1 MALSAD
7 LLRGYT
13 DTIILKQLSNS
24 DSYGYRISKAV
35 AEQSG
40 GGLELKEAT
49 LYTAFRR
56 LEAAGCIRSYWGDEQ
71 SGARRRYYSLTDV
84 GLEAAQGLRNLAG
97 DSSGAGSTV
106 GRGVKMNDT
115 ITKIVAL
122 LFEDLEE
129 TDETVA
135 LHDEILQN
143 CQERYADLT
152 AGGMT
157 ADEATKAVIDSLNG
171 MQEMLADY
179 PRKNARPAA
188 PQAPVSPMEAEETET
203 AHGEEEDDA
212 DERTELYTD
221 VHYTELRLG
230 SADLQVRRSPDK
242 TVRLTFHDPNHV
254 LKAHTEGDRLIVERQ
269 ANGAKPASSRHIK
282 MDSGF
287 KWNGNLNQLMNS
299 VSKMISGISKELG
312 SMGFSLREE
321 VTLEIPDGLFLQAE
335 TSSGD
340 ALLEG
345 LTLEELSL
353 RTASGDLTLED
364 VAVEKS
370 LRLVTKSGD
379 ARWSGSAVQAE
390 ISSASGNLTLENV
403 RVRDHAR
410 LASTSGDVIWNGECD
425 QVELSTTSGDL
436 TLDGLT
442 VRQHARI
449 TSTSG
454 DVRWEGQCP
463 ETEISSISGDL
474 TVDGPFPALS
484 LNTVSGDVQLRPD
497 GAFQRIALK
506 STCGSVDVELPENV
520 RPQIR
525 CHTVSGNIDRIP
537 ESQPDSASLLDVN
550 TVSGDITIQ

>member
-1 MALSAD
+1 
-7 LLRGYT
+7 
-13 DTIILKQLSNS
+13 
-24 DSYGYRISKAV
+24 
-35 AEQSG
+35 
-40 GGLELKEAT
+40 
-49 LYTAFRR
+49 
-56 LEAAGCIRSYWGDEQ
+56 
-71 SGARRRYYSLTDV
+71 
-84 GLEAAQGLRNLAG
+84 
-97 DSSGAGSTV
+97 
-106 GRGVKMNDT
+106 MNDT

-129 TDETVA
+129 TEETAA

-179 PRKNARPAA
+179 PRKNARTAA

-230 SADLQVRRSPDK
+230 SADLQVRRSPDE

-254 LKAHTEGDRLIVERQ
+254 LNARTEGDRLIVERQ

-312 SMGFSLREE
+312 SMGFSSGEE
-321 VTLEIPDGLFLQAE
+321 LTLEIPDGLFLQAE

-345 LTLEELSL
+345 LTLEELSF

-364 VAVEKS
+364 VVVENS

-410 LASTSGDVIWNGECD
+410 LASTSGDVSW
-425 QVELSTTSGDL
+425 
-436 TLDGLT
+436 
-442 VRQHARI
+442 
-449 TSTSG
+449 
-454 DVRWEGQCP
+454 
-463 ETEISSISGDL
+463 
-474 TVDGPFPALS
+474 
-484 LNTVSGDVQLRPD
+484 
-497 GAFQRIALK
+497 
-506 STCGSVDVELPENV
+506 
-520 RPQIR
+520 
-525 CHTVSGNIDRIP
+525 
-537 ESQPDSASLLDVN
+537 
-550 TVSGDITIQ
+550 

>member
-1 MALSAD
+1 
-7 LLRGYT
+7 
-13 DTIILKQLSNS
+13 
-24 DSYGYRISKAV
+24 
-35 AEQSG
+35 
-40 GGLELKEAT
+40 
-49 LYTAFRR
+49 
-56 LEAAGCIRSYWGDEQ
+56 
-71 SGARRRYYSLTDV
+71 
-84 GLEAAQGLRNLAG
+84 
-97 DSSGAGSTV
+97 
-106 GRGVKMNDT
+106 MNDT

-129 TDETVA
+129 TEETAA

-157 ADEATKAVIDSLNG
+157 ADEATKAVIESLNG

-188 PQAPVSPMEAEETET
+188 PQAPVSPMEAEETER

-230 SADLQVRRSPDK
+230 SADLQVRRSPDE

-254 LKAHTEGDRLIVERQ
+254 LNARTEGDRLIVERQ

-312 SMGFSLREE
+312 SMGFSSGEE
-321 VTLEIPDGLFLQAE
+321 LTLEIPDGLFLQAE

-353 RTASGDLTLED
+353 RTASGDLTLEN
-364 VAVEKS
+364 VVVENS

-410 LASTSGDVIWNGECD
+410 LASTSGDMIWNGECD
-425 QVELSTTSGDL
+425 QVELSTTSGNL

-474 TVDGPFPALS
+474 TVEGPFPALS

-506 STCGSVDVELPENV
+506 STCGSVGVELPEDV
-520 RPQIR
+520 HPQIR

>member
-1 MALSAD
+1 
-7 LLRGYT
+7 
-13 DTIILKQLSNS
+13 
-24 DSYGYRISKAV
+24 
-35 AEQSG
+35 
-40 GGLELKEAT
+40 
-49 LYTAFRR
+49 
-56 LEAAGCIRSYWGDEQ
+56 
-71 SGARRRYYSLTDV
+71 
-84 GLEAAQGLRNLAG
+84 
-97 DSSGAGSTV
+97 
-106 GRGVKMNDT
+106 MNDT

-179 PRKNARPAA
+179 PRKNARTAA
-188 PQAPVSPMEAEETET
+188 PQAPVSPMGSDKEP
-203 AHGEEEDDA
+203 EEEKA
-212 DERTELYTD
+212 DEEQATADSEERTELYTGI
-221 VHYTELRLG
+221 HRAELRLG
-230 SADLQVRRSPDK
+230 SADLQILRSPDEA
-242 TVRLTFHDPNHV
+242 VRLTLRDPNHV

-312 SMGFSLREE
+312 SMGFSSGEE

-345 LTLEELSL
+345 LTLEELSI

-474 TVDGPFPALS
+474 TVEGPFPALS

-497 GAFQRIALK
+497 GAFQRIILK
-506 STCGSVDVELPENV
+506 STCGNVDVELPENV

>member
-1 MALSAD
+1 
-7 LLRGYT
+7 
-13 DTIILKQLSNS
+13 
-24 DSYGYRISKAV
+24 
-35 AEQSG
+35 
-40 GGLELKEAT
+40 
-49 LYTAFRR
+49 
-56 LEAAGCIRSYWGDEQ
+56 
-71 SGARRRYYSLTDV
+71 
-84 GLEAAQGLRNLAG
+84 
-97 DSSGAGSTV
+97 
-106 GRGVKMNDT
+106 MNDT
-115 ITKIVAL
+115 INKIVAL

-179 PRKNARPAA
+179 PRKNVRPAA
-188 PQAPVSPMEAEETET
+188 PKAPDSPAAAEKPNATVDD
-203 AHGEEEDDA
+203 GEDEE
-212 DERTELYTD
+212 ERTELYTGIQQA
-221 VHYTELRLG
+221 ELRLG
-230 SADLQVRRSPDK
+230 SADLQVRRSPDE

-269 ANGAKPASSRHIK
+269 ANSAKPASSRHIK
-282 MDSGF
+282 MDSDF

-312 SMGFSLREE
+312 SMGFSSGEE
-321 VTLEIPDGLFLQAE
+321 LTLEIPDGVFLQVE

-345 LTLEELSL
+345 LALEELSL
-353 RTASGDLTLED
+353 RTASGDLSLED
-364 VAVEKS
+364 VAVENS

-390 ISSASGNLTLENV
+390 MSSASGNLTLENV

-410 LASTSGDVIWNGECD
+410 LVSTSGDVIWNGECD

-442 VRQHARI
+442 VRQHARV

-454 DVRWEGQCP
+454 DVRWEGGCP
-463 ETEISSISGDL
+463 EAEISSISGDL
-474 TVDGPFPALS
+474 TVEGPFNALS

-497 GAFQRIALK
+497 GEFQRITLK
-506 STCGSVDVELPENV
+506 STCGSVEVELPEDV
-520 RPQIR
+520 HPQIR
-525 CHTVSGNIDRIP
+525 CHTVSGNVDRVP
-537 ESQPDSASLLDVN
+537 EGQPDSGSLLDVN
-550 TVSGDITIQ
+550 TVSGNITIQ

>member
-1 MALSAD
+1 
-7 LLRGYT
+7 
-13 DTIILKQLSNS
+13 
-24 DSYGYRISKAV
+24 
-35 AEQSG
+35 
-40 GGLELKEAT
+40 
-49 LYTAFRR
+49 
-56 LEAAGCIRSYWGDEQ
+56 
-71 SGARRRYYSLTDV
+71 
-84 GLEAAQGLRNLAG
+84 
-97 DSSGAGSTV
+97 
-106 GRGVKMNDT
+106 MNDT

-157 ADEATKAVIDSLNG
+157 ADEATKAVSDSLNG

-230 SADLQVRRSPDK
+230 SADLQVRRSPDE

-254 LKAHTEGDRLIVERQ
+254 LKARTEGDRLIVERQ

-312 SMGFSLREE
+312 SMGFSSGEE

-345 LTLEELSL
+345 LTLEELSI

-364 VAVEKS
+364 VVVEKS

-410 LASTSGDVIWNGECD
+410 LAS
-425 QVELSTTSGDL
+425 TSGDL

-497 GAFQRIALK
+497 GAFQRIILK
-506 STCGSVDVELPENV
+506 STCGNVDVELSENV

>member
-1 MALSAD
+1 
-7 LLRGYT
+7 
-13 DTIILKQLSNS
+13 
-24 DSYGYRISKAV
+24 
-35 AEQSG
+35 
-40 GGLELKEAT
+40 
-49 LYTAFRR
+49 
-56 LEAAGCIRSYWGDEQ
+56 
-71 SGARRRYYSLTDV
+71 
-84 GLEAAQGLRNLAG
+84 
-97 DSSGAGSTV
+97 
-106 GRGVKMNDT
+106 MNDT

-230 SADLQVRRSPDK
+230 SADLQVRRSPDE

-254 LKAHTEGDRLIVERQ
+254 LNARTEGDRLIVERQ

-312 SMGFSLREE
+312 SMGFSSGEE

-379 ARWSGSAVQAE
+379 ARWSGSAVQAA
-390 ISSASGNLTLENV
+390 I
-403 RVRDHAR
+403 
-410 LASTSGDVIWNGECD
+410 
-425 QVELSTTSGDL
+425 
-436 TLDGLT
+436 
-442 VRQHARI
+442 
-449 TSTSG
+449 
-454 DVRWEGQCP
+454 
-463 ETEISSISGDL
+463 
-474 TVDGPFPALS
+474 
-484 LNTVSGDVQLRPD
+484 
-497 GAFQRIALK
+497 
-506 STCGSVDVELPENV
+506 
-520 RPQIR
+520 
-525 CHTVSGNIDRIP
+525 
-537 ESQPDSASLLDVN
+537 
-550 TVSGDITIQ
+550 